1 MKQTLRFGRQRC
13 ERYEVAT
20 VYSYAI
26 NMKSCKSVKR
36 VGARIFS

>member
-13 ERYEVAT
+13 ERYWSAR

-26 NMKSCKSVKR
+26 DTKACKVTKR
-36 VGARIFS
+36 VGVRIFS

>member
-13 ERYEVAT
+13 ERYEDAW
-20 VYSYAI
+20 VYSYVYNTATS
-26 NMKSCKSVKR
+26 KSTKR